1 MDPFRLVSYNVRGFP
16 WCDPPIKEIVAW
28 LTKASDIV
36 ALQEV
41 WCRQTAWSA
50 AFAAAGWVFLCPA
63 REGHIAGLFGSGL
76 AFAWPAAAWTLVDA
90 RQYPYL
96 DATGLDQLA
105 AKGWFRVELRR
116 AGDTKTVRLINTH
129 AQSDYE
135 LFSEELR
142 DRTEAVR
149 MRQARQLA
157 TVERHL
163 RPSVPT
169 LVVGDFNTD
178 TCWIP
183 GCQFLGTPLALLPH
197 TFPPS
202 AQHLDHLTSWTP
214 AAWRILAH
222 TVHTGIIWSDHCP
235 VTWTLQSVSPEA
247 STKSSG
253 ASELAS
259 GVASGALA
267 SGAVS

>member
-28 LTKASDIV
+28 LTKNSDIV

-41 WCRQTAWSA
+41 WCKHAVWSA
-50 AFAAAGWVFLCPA
+50 AFAAAGWVFLRPA
-63 REGHIAGLFGSGL
+63 REAHIAGLFGSGL

-96 DATGLDQLA
+96 HATGLDQLA

-116 AGDTKTVRLINTH
+116 PGSAQSLRLINTH
-129 AQSDYE
+129 AQSDYD
-135 LFSEELR
+135 LFGDDFHEI
-142 DRTEAVR
+142 TEAVR
-149 MRQARQLA
+149 MKQARQLA
-157 TVERHL
+157 SVEHKE
-163 RPSVPT
+163 PAA

-183 GCQFLGTPLALLPH
+183 GCQFLGASLTALPY

-202 AQHLDHLTSWTP
+202 AQHLDHLASWAP
-214 AAWRILAH
+214 DAWRVLEH
-222 TVHTGIIWSDHCP
+222 TVFERIAWSDHVP
-235 VTWTLQSVSPEA
+235 VRWTVSTA
-247 STKSSG
+247 SRLTHR
-253 ASELAS
+253 
-259 GVASGALA
+259 
-267 SGAVS
+267 

>member
-1 MDPFRLVSYNVRGFP
+1 MDSFRLVSYNVRGFP

-28 LTKASDIV
+28 LTKNADIV

-41 WCRQTAWSA
+41 WCRHSVWSA

-63 REGHIAGLFGSGL
+63 REAHITGLFGSGL

-96 DATGLDQLA
+96 QATGLDQLA

-116 AGDTKTVRLINTH
+116 ATGPPLRLVNTH
-129 AQSDYE
+129 FQSDYD
-135 LFSEELR
+135 LFGDDLHEF
-142 DRTEAVR
+142 TEVIR
-149 MRQARQLA
+149 MRQAQQLA
-157 TVERHL
+157 AAER
-163 RPSVPT
+163 REPAT

-183 GCQFLGTPLALLPH
+183 GCQFIGEALSALPH

-202 AQHLDHLTSWTP
+202 RQHLDHLATWAP
-214 AAWRILAH
+214 DAWRILEH
-222 TVHTGIIWSDHCP
+222 TVHEGITWSDHLP
-235 VTWTLQSVSPEA
+235 VKWRLTPIT
-247 STKSSG
+247 SS
-253 ASELAS
+253 S
-259 GVASGALA
+259 
-267 SGAVS
+267 